1 MNPKTSARILI
12 AASVAY
18 GVAIGILG
26 ALESSAT
33 SVVAIIGALILGGL
47 WVIRGLYL
55 NRDRT
60 T

>member
-26 ALESSAT
+26 
-33 SVVAIIGALILGGL
+33 GL

-60 T
+60 S